1 MRIAIVGS
9 GYVGLVSGVCFSE
22 MGVEV
27 VCIDNNVDKIE
38 SLRNGQV
45 PIYEPELDTLIRKN
59 LSAGRLSFET
69 DLSAVIDTTDIV
81 FIAVGT
87 PSESDGSAD
96 SSSVLAVAR
105 TFGAS
110 ISRYTL
116 LVTKS
121 TVPVGTSV
129 RIKTVV
135 NEELK
140 RRGVNIPFD
149 VASNPEFLKEGNA
162 IKDFMSPD
170 RVVVGTESALAK
182 LFFLLGETRDN
193 EEAREMLDCNLR
205 GEISK

>member
-149 VASNPEFLKEGNA
+149 VA
-162 IKDFMSPD
+162 
-170 RVVVGTESALAK
+170 
-182 LFFLLGETRDN
+182 
-193 EEAREMLDCNLR
+193 
-205 GEISK
+205 